1 MENIRQNMPIEL
13 TRKQRSLLMQAYDI
27 AEGLNADIKYEV
39 FEDRSAYNGRWVRDS
54 LMVEITGKTPE
65 GYSSKTLGIAHYN
78 FIATFGV
85 KGGVKK
91 ASISVYRQ
99 DSSRPIRYT
108 DHELKL
114 LAKDFD
120 FFHAMLEYKAKK
132 QALESIQ
139 DSNVFDVFEDV
150 SKEYE
155 KEECSLQL
163 DVRAEK
169 WEQAFYRAYMV
180 KHGISVLD
188 YHGQRL
194 RQTLWSIYNLFGSAQ
209 ADIEILKSVKV

>member
-65 GYSSKTLGIAHYN
+65 GYSSKTLGIAKYR
-78 FIATFGV
+78 FIATYGV

-155 KEECSLQL
+155 TEECSLQI

>member
-1 MENIRQNMPIEL
+1 MENIRQNMPSGL

-65 GYSSKTLGIAHYN
+65 GYSSKTLGIAKYR
-78 FIATFGV
+78 FIATYGV

-155 KEECSLQL
+155 TEECSLQL

-169 WEQAFYRAYMV
+169 WEQAFYKAYMV

>member
-65 GYSSKTLGIAHYN
+65 GYSSKTLGIAKYR
-78 FIATFGV
+78 FIATYGV

-99 DSSRPIRYT
+99 DGSRPIRYT

-155 KEECSLQL
+155 TEECSLQL

-209 ADIEILKSVKV
+209 ADIEILKSVKA

>member
-65 GYSSKTLGIAHYN
+65 GYSSKTLGIAKYR
-78 FIATFGV
+78 FIATYGV

-99 DSSRPIRYT
+99 DSSCPIRYT

-155 KEECSLQL
+155 TEECSLQL

-209 ADIEILKSVKV
+209 ADLEILKGEKV

>member
-1 MENIRQNMPIEL
+1 MENIRQNMPSGL

-27 AEGLNADIKYEV
+27 AEGLNASFTYDVLTSGAPTICDNNK
-39 FEDRSAYNGRWVRDS
+39 
-54 LMVEITGKTPE
+54 LMIGIIGNTPE
-65 GYSSKTLGIAHYN
+65 GYSSKTLGIAKYS

-85 KGGVKK
+85 KGGVKN

-99 DSSRPIRYT
+99 DSSCPIRYT

-139 DSNVFDVFEDV
+139 DSNVFDVFEAV

-155 KEECSLQL
+155 TEECSLQL

-209 ADIEILKSVKV
+209 ADLEILKGEKV

>member
-1 MENIRQNMPIEL
+1 MENIRQNMPSGL

-27 AEGLNADIKYEV
+27 AEGLDANITYDVLKSGAPTICDNNK
-39 FEDRSAYNGRWVRDS
+39 
-54 LMVEITGKTPE
+54 LMIGIIGNTPE

-91 ASISVYRQ
+91 ASIAVYRQ
-99 DSSRPIRYT
+99 DSSCPIRYT

-155 KEECSLQL
+155 TEECSLQL

-194 RQTLWSIYNLFGSAQ
+194 RETLWSIYNLFGSAQ
-209 ADIEILKSVKV
+209 ADIEILKSEKV